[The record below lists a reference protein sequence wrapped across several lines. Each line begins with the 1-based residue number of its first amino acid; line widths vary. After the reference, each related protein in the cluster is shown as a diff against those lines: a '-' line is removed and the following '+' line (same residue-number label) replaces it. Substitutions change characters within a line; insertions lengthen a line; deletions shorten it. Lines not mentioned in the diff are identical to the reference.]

1 MISDLTDSINY
12 NKMQLKQKEEK
23 VSQVLTGNELM
34 LNFADQSRA
43 IDNLIDKFDQDS
55 DEVRAVR

>member
-1 MISDLTDSINY
+1 
-12 NKMQLKQKEEK
+12 MQLKQKEEK

-43 IDNLIDKFDQDS
+43 IDNLIDKFDHDS